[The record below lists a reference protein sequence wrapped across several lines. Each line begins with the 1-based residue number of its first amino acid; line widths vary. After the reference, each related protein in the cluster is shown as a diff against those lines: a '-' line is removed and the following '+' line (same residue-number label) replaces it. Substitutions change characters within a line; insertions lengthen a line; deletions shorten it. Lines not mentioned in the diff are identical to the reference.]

1 MCLLPSTTA
10 SILSVL
16 VRVHDIFV
24 GLFSCHHRFDAD
36 QDSSGC
42 QKKKKISVDIYFTL
56 CIWQPK
62 RSLCLFIALSC
73 TRRTQLLRTSSPLGN
88 IQASVRLQY
97 TSIIGLLHHF
107 NAEKEECCPNA
118 VRSSRTYT
126 TTFNSHF
133 SAKQLPK
140 YRAYVPK
147 LIIVRTRICSVQ
159 LCQYSSEMGV
169 GEGERVGERRR
180 TNH

>member
-1 MCLLPSTTA
+1 MLIKTKVA
-10 SILSVL
+10 
-16 VRVHDIFV
+16 
-24 GLFSCHHRFDAD
+24 A
-36 QDSSGC
+36 
-42 QKKKKISVDIYFTL
+42 KKKKKRSVDIYFTL

-62 RSLCLFIALSC
+62 RSFCLFIALSC
-73 TRRTQLLRTSSPLGN
+73 THRTQLLRTSSPLGN

-169 GEGERVGERRR
+169 GERERVGERKEGAQTIDVLVSGKYRAAGCIWAI
-180 TNH
+180 